1 MHGESHRISVAS
13 FTTAALLVAL
23 LLLLSYTPLGFIPVG
38 TISVTIVHLPVLIG
52 LMTCGLPTGLLLG
65 ALFGCVSLFRA
76 VTSPSG
82 IFDPFFWNPLVSVL
96 PRVIIPLA
104 AWGVYRGAL
113 RLLGARKGAAHAAVA
128 AGALCGSLVNTVG
141 VLGMIYVSCLLGWA
155 GDHGMDPAVAG
166 PLLCTVALTNGTA
179 EAIASTLLTP
189 PVVLA
194 VRRALRRGAAR

>member
-13 FTTAALLVAL
+13 LTTAALLVAL

-76 VTSPSG
+76 
-82 IFDPFFWNPLVSVL
+82 
-96 PRVIIPLA
+96 
-104 AWGVYRGAL
+104 AWGVSRGTL